1 MNTQFIFWL
10 VIVAACAIVEILTM
24 GLTSI
29 WFAAGALVA
38 AIVSLFVPYF
48 WIQLI
53 VFGVVSI
60 LLLIFT
66 KPIAVKFLNIGKFK
80 SNAESLVGKRAIV
93 TSEIDN
99 LKEIGEVTIQG
110 LDWSARTE
118 QDGVVIRKNAVVVI
132 KKIEGVKLIV
142 DLDESLKNV
151 IKLEESDAMLNP
163 EMIEDQDD

>member
-10 VIVAACAIVEILTM
+10 VIVAACAVVELLTM

-29 WFAAGALVA
+29 WFAVGALVA
-38 AIVSLFVPYF
+38 AICSLFVPYF
-48 WIQLI
+48 WVQLV
-53 VFGVVSI
+53 VFVVVSV
-60 LLLIFT
+60 LLLVFT
-66 KPIAVKFLNIGKFK
+66 KPIAVKFLNVGKFK

-99 LKEIGEVTIQG
+99 LKEIGEVTVSG

-118 QDGVVIRKNAVVVI
+118 RDGVVIPKNAVVVI

-142 DLDESLKNV
+142 DLDESLKEV